1 MSLDSDLAIGS
12 GVADNRHTSRLILHD
27 LRWRGLISVTA
38 ERGRRLGLNGNLT
51 IGSSMANERNSSG
64 LGLNSD
70 LAIGSSMANEGNFS
84 RLSLEGDLA
93 IGGGMANNDLGRKCL
108 D

>member
-12 GVADNRHTSRLILHD
+12 GVADNRHTSRFILQD
-27 LRWRGLISVTA
+27 LRWRGLISLAA
-38 ERGRRLGLNGNLT
+38 EGGWRLGLNGNLT
-51 IGSSMANERNSSG
+51 IGSSMANE
-64 LGLNSD
+64 
-70 LAIGSSMANEGNFS
+70 GNFS
-84 RLSLEGDLA
+84 GPSLEGDLA

>member
-1 MSLDSDLAIGS
+1 MSLDSHLAIGS
-12 GVADNRHTSRLILHD
+12 CVADNRHTSRLILND
-27 LRWRGLISVTA
+27 LRWRGLVFLTA

-64 LGLNSD
+64 LGLK
-70 LAIGSSMANEGNFS
+70 
-84 RLSLEGDLA
+84 GDLA